1 MGTGKLIGIV
11 TVFSLL
17 CIIILS
23 AYGYFSYA
31 PVPIL
36 IGTFFVGFFTKEV
49 KGGAIVGTITAFSV
63 LIVLG
68 IIFTILFFL
77 GIVIGVLAF
86 LIWPLFPAAMTIM
99 ELMEIVFITLAYSII
114 LSPIIG
120 SIGGFIGRMYYSRD
134 EQLVPSTRAPPTRTP
149 PTQIPPAQTPIKP
162 HFPPGFKDLSHIKP
176 PNTISCPSCRT
187 LNYTASNF
195 CNKCGSRLQ

>member
-1 MGTGKLIGIV
+1 MGTGKIIGIA
-11 TVFSLL
+11 TLFSLI

-36 IGTFFVGFFTKEV
+36 IGTFFAGFITKDV
-49 KGGAIVGTITAFSV
+49 KGGAIVGIITAFSV

-68 IIFTILFFL
+68 IIFSVLFFL
-77 GIVIGVLAF
+77 GIVVGVLAF
-86 LIWPLFPAAMTIM
+86 LIWPLFPAVFSIM
-99 ELMEIVFITLAYSII
+99 ELMEIIFITLAYSII

-120 SIGGFIGRMYYSRD
+120 SIGGFIGRMFYDRD
-134 EQLVPSTRAPPTRTP
+134 EQLAPSTQVPPTRAPPTRAP
-149 PTQIPPAQTPIKP
+149 PTQAHTKP
-162 HFPPGFKDLSHIKP
+162 QFPPGFENLSHIKP
-176 PNTISCPSCRT
+176 PNTISCPSCGT
-187 LNYTASNF
+187 LNYTNSNF

>member
-11 TVFSLL
+11 TLFSLL

-23 AYGYFSYA
+23 TYGYFSYA

-49 KGGAIVGTITAFSV
+49 KGGAVVGTITAFSV

-68 IIFTILFFL
+68 FIFTVLFFL

-86 LIWPLFPAAMTIM
+86 LIWPLFPAAITII
-99 ELMEIVFITLAYSII
+99 ELMEIIFITLAYSII

-120 SIGGFIGRMYYSRD
+120 SIGGFTGRMFYSRD

-149 PTQIPPAQTPIKP
+149 PAQVPPTQTPIKP
-162 HFPPGFKDLSHIKP
+162 QFPPGFENLSNIKP
-176 PNTISCPSCRT
+176 PNTIRCLSCGT

>member
-11 TVFSLL
+11 TVFSLF

-68 IIFTILFFL
+68 IIFSILFFL
-77 GIVIGVLAF
+77 GIVLGVLAF
-86 LIWPLFPAAMTIM
+86 VIWPLLPAAITIM
-99 ELMEIVFITLAYSII
+99 ELMGIVFITLAYSII
-114 LSPIIG
+114 FSPIIG
-120 SIGGFIGRMYYSRD
+120 SIGGFIGRMFYSRD

-149 PTQIPPAQTPIKP
+149 PTQIPPTQTPTKP
-162 HFPPGFKDLSHIKP
+162 QFPPGFENLSHIKP
-176 PNTISCPSCRT
+176 PNTISCPSCGT

>member
-11 TVFSLL
+11 TLLSLI

-23 AYGYFSYA
+23 AYGYFAYA

-36 IGTFFVGFFTKEV
+36 IGTFFVGFVTKEV
-49 KGGAIVGTITAFSV
+49 KGGAIVGIITAFSV

-68 IIFTILFFL
+68 IIFSVLFFL
-77 GIVIGVLAF
+77 GIVVGVLAF
-86 LIWPLFPAAMTIM
+86 LIWPLFSAVDTIM
-99 ELMEIVFITLAYSII
+99 ELMEIIFITLAYSII

-120 SIGGFIGRMYYSRD
+120 SIGGFTGRMFYSRD
-134 EQLVPSTRAPPTRTP
+134 EQPIPSTRAPPIQTP
-149 PTQIPPAQTPIKP
+149 PTKIPPTQTSTKP
-162 HFPPGFKDLSHIKP
+162 QFPPGFENLSHIKP
-176 PNTISCPSCRT
+176 PNTINCPSCGT
-187 LNYTASNF
+187 LNYTNSNF